1 MQYIHMIHMVMLH
14 SDHII
19 KENLPI
25 VKFLLLN
32 VTIIIFTV
40 FEPTTISRYDKD
52 VVVRLESGGLVFRVN

>member
-1 MQYIHMIHMVMLH
+1 MIHMVMLH